1 MKYSRAISIVDS
13 AGRAVTRLLQQGGW
27 NQSS

>member
-13 AGRAVTRLLQQGGW
+13 AGRAVTRLLQHGVW
-27 NQSS
+27 NQTP